1 MADVVAL
8 GELLVDFVCKETD
21 EIGYPT
27 LVGKPGGAPGN
38 YLAAVK
44 KYGGSCAMIGKVGED
59 AFGRLLCQTL
69 ADAGIDLSGVIR
81 AEDCFTTMAF
91 VTLDETATAIS
102 VLRVSPVRISACG
115 RMRSMKL

>member
-27 LVGKPGGAPGN
+27 LVGMPGGAPGN

-44 KYGGSCAMIGKVGED
+44 
-59 AFGRLLCQTL
+59 
-69 ADAGIDLSGVIR
+69 
-81 AEDCFTTMAF
+81 
-91 VTLDETATAIS
+91 
-102 VLRVSPVRISACG
+102 
-115 RMRSMKL
+115 

>member
-44 KYGGSCAMIGKVGED
+44 KYGGSCAMS
-59 AFGRLLCQTL
+59 ARTPL
-69 ADAGIDLSGVIR
+69 AVCCAR
-81 AEDCFTTMAF
+81 P
-91 VTLDETATAIS
+91 
-102 VLRVSPVRISACG
+102 LRTPAST
-115 RMRSMKL
+115 

>member
-38 YLAAVK
+38 QKGALGYVLAWLLGVPIPILIIVALLR
-44 KYGGSCAMIGKVGED
+44 SCA
-59 AFGRLLCQTL
+59 
-69 ADAGIDLSGVIR
+69 
-81 AEDCFTTMAF
+81 
-91 VTLDETATAIS
+91 
-102 VLRVSPVRISACG
+102 
-115 RMRSMKL
+115 

>member
-44 KYGGSCAMIGKVGED
+44 KY
-59 AFGRLLCQTL
+59 LW
-69 ADAGIDLSGVIR
+69 
-81 AEDCFTTMAF
+81 
-91 VTLDETATAIS
+91 
-102 VLRVSPVRISACG
+102 PSAVPDPCG
-115 RMRSMKL
+115 RRHRPERRHPRGGLLHDNGFRHPG

>member
-81 AEDCFTTMAF
+81 AEDCFTTMTF
-91 VTLDETATAIS
+91 VTLDETGNRLS